1 MNTNQSFPK
10 ELAAVML
17 RGTPVVPGLAFG
29 PSIHVLLHG
38 RAEAAVPHQRSRRGL
53 SCWRPQPCRARRGAA
68 RARNHAAVDGAIGGP
83 GRRSAARP
91 GLTGPV
97 PACGRC
103 RPGRHQPGR
112 GSRRGTARCWL

>member
-38 RAEAAVPHQRSRRGL
+38 RAEAAVPA
-53 SCWRPQPCRARRGAA
+53 P
-68 RARNHAAVDGAIGGP
+68 AV
-83 GRRSAARP
+83 AARP
-91 GLTGPV
+91 QLLEAAAV
-97 PACGRC
+97 PRSPWCCSGSESRRC
-103 RPGRHQPGR
+103 RWGHRRSGPSER
-112 GSRRGTARCWL
+112 GSARSHWTSAGVRPMSPWPPPARPRLATRDRAVLA